1 MKYLVSL
8 SEYIEVEERDLDTA
22 FDMRPY
28 ETEDELMRA
37 IAETAGRTLVRQLT
51 KGIPIMMKIKE
62 KDSNSREIWIETT

>member
-8 SEYIEVEERDLDTA
+8 SEYIEVDDRELDTA
-22 FDMRPY
+22 YDMRPY